1 MGGFFGAV
9 SRKNCKYDVFFGT
22 DYHSHLGT
30 RRAGMAVYSKEK
42 GYDKAIHNIENP
54 PFRTKFDKDV
64 NEMSGEAA
72 NGFGRSA
79 DYAWLTVTDLRCDAN
94 DRENLL
100 DTFPKL
106 SEEAYRAI
114 LNANLRG
121 VDVEIIYYN
130 PKRNNLFMKLI
141 ELRNKLFTVSYTDQ
155 KLIDKLNK
163 VLRKCGEKEIDLD
176 ELFKF

>member
-1 MGGFFGAV
+1 MSKTNEIIGGLHH
-9 SRKNCKYDVFFGT
+9 KYPAYVFCNGVDVHELSG
-22 DYHSHLGT
+22 
-30 RRAGMAVYSKEK
+30 
-42 GYDKAIHNIENP
+42 
-54 PFRTKFDKDV
+54 DV
-64 NEMSGEAA
+64 A

-79 DYAWLTVTDLRCDAN
+79 DYAWLTITDLRCDDN
-94 DRENLL
+94 DRENLR

-130 PKRNNLFMKLI
+130 ADRSNLYMKLI
-141 ELRNKLFTVSYTDQ
+141 ELRNKLYTVSYTDQ

-163 VLRKCGEKEIDLD
+163 VLRKHGEKEIVLE
-176 ELFKF
+176 ELCKY

>member
-1 MGGFFGAV
+1 MKTNEIIGGLR
-9 SRKNCKYDVFFGT
+9 SKYPAYVFCNG
-22 DYHSHLGT
+22 
-30 RRAGMAVYSKEK
+30 V
-42 GYDKAIHNIENP
+42 
-54 PFRTKFDKDV
+54 DV
-64 NEMSGEAA
+64 NELSGDVA

-79 DYAWLTVTDLRCDAN
+79 DYAWLTITDLRCEEN

-114 LNANLRG
+114 LNANVRG

-130 PKRNNLFMKLI
+130 PDRRNLFMKLI
-141 ELRNKLFTVSYTDQ
+141 ELRNKLQTVSYTDQ

-163 VLRKCGEKEIDLD
+163 VLRKSGEKEIVLD
-176 ELFKF
+176 ELFKY

>member
-1 MGGFFGAV
+1 MSKTNEITGGLHH
-9 SRKNCKYDVFFGT
+9 KYPAYVFCNG
-22 DYHSHLGT
+22 
-30 RRAGMAVYSKEK
+30 V
-42 GYDKAIHNIENP
+42 
-54 PFRTKFDKDV
+54 DV
-64 NEMSGEAA
+64 NELSGDVA

-79 DYAWLTVTDLRCDAN
+79 DYAWLTITDLRCDDN
-94 DRENLL
+94 DRENLR

-130 PKRNNLFMKLI
+130 ADRSNLYMKLI
-141 ELRNKLFTVSYTDQ
+141 ELRNKLYTVSYTDQ

-163 VLRKCGEKEIDLD
+163 VLRKHGEKEIELD
-176 ELFKF
+176 ELCKY

>member
-1 MGGFFGAV
+1 MSKTNEITGGLHH
-9 SRKNCKYDVFFGT
+9 KYPAYVFCNGIDVHELSG
-22 DYHSHLGT
+22 
-30 RRAGMAVYSKEK
+30 
-42 GYDKAIHNIENP
+42 
-54 PFRTKFDKDV
+54 DV
-64 NEMSGEAA
+64 A

-79 DYAWLTVTDLRCDAN
+79 DYAWLTITDLRCDDN

-130 PKRNNLFMKLI
+130 LNRSNLYMKLI
-141 ELRNKLFTVSYTDQ
+141 ELRNKLYTVSYTDQ

-163 VLRKCGEKEIDLD
+163 VLRKHGEKEIVLE
-176 ELFKF
+176 ELCKY

>member
-1 MGGFFGAV
+1 MSKTNEITGGLHH
-9 SRKNCKYDVFFGT
+9 KYPAYVFCNGVDVHELSG
-22 DYHSHLGT
+22 
-30 RRAGMAVYSKEK
+30 
-42 GYDKAIHNIENP
+42 
-54 PFRTKFDKDV
+54 DV
-64 NEMSGEAA
+64 A

-79 DYAWLTVTDLRCDAN
+79 DYAWLTITDLRCYDI

-106 SEEAYRAI
+106 SEGAYRAI

-130 PKRNNLFMKLI
+130 ADRSNLYMKLI
-141 ELRNKLFTVSYTDQ
+141 ELRNKLYTVSYTDQ

-163 VLRKCGEKEIDLD
+163 VLRKHGEKEIVLD
-176 ELFKF
+176 ELCKY

>member
-1 MGGFFGAV
+1 MSKTNEIIGGIHH
-9 SRKNCKYDVFFGT
+9 KYPAYVFCNGVDVHELSG
-22 DYHSHLGT
+22 
-30 RRAGMAVYSKEK
+30 
-42 GYDKAIHNIENP
+42 
-54 PFRTKFDKDV
+54 DV
-64 NEMSGEAA
+64 A

-79 DYAWLTVTDLRCDAN
+79 DYAWLTITDLRCYDV
-94 DRENLL
+94 DRENLR

-130 PKRNNLFMKLI
+130 ADRSNLYMKLI
-141 ELRNKLFTVSYTDQ
+141 ELRNKLYTVSYTDQ

-163 VLRKCGEKEIDLD
+163 VLRKHGEKEIVLD
-176 ELFKF
+176 ELCKY

>member
-1 MGGFFGAV
+1 MSKTNEITGGLHH
-9 SRKNCKYDVFFGT
+9 KYPAYVFCNG
-22 DYHSHLGT
+22 
-30 RRAGMAVYSKEK
+30 V
-42 GYDKAIHNIENP
+42 
-54 PFRTKFDKDV
+54 DV
-64 NEMSGEAA
+64 NELSGEAA

-79 DYAWLTVTDLRCDAN
+79 DYAWLTITDLRCDDN
-94 DRENLL
+94 DRENLR

-130 PKRNNLFMKLI
+130 ADRSNLYMKLI
-141 ELRNKLFTVSYTDQ
+141 ELRNKLYTVSYTDQ

-163 VLRKCGEKEIDLD
+163 VLRKHGEKEIVLE
-176 ELFKF
+176 ELCKY